1 LLTWHH
7 PRPHQAKVIEFHDS
21 AKQKEALQ
29 LLNRCSLK
37 HNQRNF
43 QPLSFT
49 MLQHQGNERDAA
61 SSCCIHQGTIG

>member
-1 LLTWHH
+1 MLLLLLLLLLRLLLLLTWHH

-37 HNQRNF
+37 HGFSNLF
-43 QPLSFT
+43 
-49 MLQHQGNERDAA
+49 
-61 SSCCIHQGTIG
+61 CISGGGGLT